1 MDKNL
6 LLAVTLSLGVYA
18 LWFGVIEKRV
28 MPAPPPRSAYQS
40 TAAPAS
46 TPGQPAAEGQAPAP
60 GQPNEPA
67 LNKETALKGA
77 QTVTFGKTTAL
88 ITPKGAAIVSWR
100 DPEPLGV
107 VELIDDPRPGFL
119 STFPELSFKRD
130 EQAQGVVY
138 KAKRTDGAIITKEFL
153 PEGPSSLPRLRV
165 TISNPTSKEMAS
177 GPWTLSLGPGLGTIE
192 SEQKENV
199 KVWRAIGLTAP
210 EGGLEGKVDAFK
222 PGQQTGNYRW
232 LGVDNR
238 YFLAAVVPAAGDF
251 ERVDSFLPPMV
262 TLTAKNSA
270 IPAQGSRTWEIPYY
284 IGAKG
289 HNWLSHYNAG
299 LERAINFGFFA
310 WLGRHVLQVLNRL
323 HEVTGNW
330 GWSIIILT
338 ILIQVVLFPFTFQS
352 LKSMAKMR
360 RLQPEI
366 ARLQQRYAKDQA
378 KLSAETMELYKK
390 NGANPLGGCLPMLVQ
405 MPVFYALYNALRS
418 AWELHGAPWIF
429 WVHDLSAPDALFH
442 LPALIPVLGGKPVP
456 LLPLIMGGVM
466 FVQNKLNA
474 QQTADPAQAQMMT
487 FMPIIF
493 TFMFLKFPAGLVL
506 YWLTN
511 SLASTAQQLVLK
523 NYLDKGT
530 AGAAGPPRR

>member
-18 LWFGVIEKRV
+18 LWFGVIEKRI
-28 MPAPPPRSAYQS
+28 APPPPHMAYS
-40 TAAPAS
+40 PNAP
-46 TPGQPAAEGQAPAP
+46 TPGQPASASQPSMSGQPSRP
-60 GQPNEPA
+60 GQPYEPA
-67 LNKETALKGA
+67 VDKETVLKDA
-77 QTVTFGKTTAL
+77 ESVTFGKSSAL
-88 ITPKGAAIVSWR
+88 VSPHGAAIVSWR

-107 VELIDDPRPGFL
+107 VELVEDPRPGFF
-119 STFPELSFKRD
+119 STFPDLTFKRD
-130 EQAQGVVY
+130 EKALGVVY
-138 KAKRTDGAIITKEFL
+138 KAKRKDGAIITKEFL
-153 PEGPSSLPRLRV
+153 PEGPASLPRLRV
-165 TISNPTSKEMAS
+165 TITNPSSKEIVS
-177 GPWTLSLGPGLGTIE
+177 GPWTLSMGPGLGTIE
-192 SEQKENV
+192 TEQKENV

-222 PGQQTGNYRW
+222 PGDHVGNYRW

-238 YFLAAVVPAAGDF
+238 YFLAAVLPASGDF
-251 ERVDSFLPPMV
+251 DRVESALPPLV
-262 TLTAKNSA
+262 TLTAKSSA
-270 IPAQGSRTWEIPYY
+270 IPAQGSRSWEIPYY

-289 HNWLSHYNAG
+289 HNWLSHYNVG

-323 HEVTGNW
+323 HTVTGNW

-338 ILIQVVLFPFTFQS
+338 VLIQIALFPFTFQS

-390 NGANPLGGCLPMLVQ
+390 NGANPLGGCLPMVVQ

-418 AWELHGAPWIF
+418 AWELHGAVWIF
-429 WVHDLSAPDALFH
+429 WIKDLSAKDPYY
-442 LPALIPVLGGKPVP
+442 V
-456 LLPLIMGGVM
+456 LPLVMGGIM

-487 FMPIIF
+487 FMPVIF

-511 SLASTAQQLVLK
+511 SLASTTQQLVLRK
-523 NYLDKGT
+523 YLDQ
-530 AGAAGPPRR
+530 GAAESAGPARR